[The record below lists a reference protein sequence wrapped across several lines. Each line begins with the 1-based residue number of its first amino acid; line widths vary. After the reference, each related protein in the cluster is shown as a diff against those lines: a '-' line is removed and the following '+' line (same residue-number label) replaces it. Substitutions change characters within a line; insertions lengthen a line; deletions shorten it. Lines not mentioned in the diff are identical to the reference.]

1 MLFSKYAKYSSRR
14 FCPVCKKNGKSELE
28 YTSHNTRDENDNPIC
43 PILLDIVC
51 NYCGEKGHIAVKCEA
66 KLPPLRLKVVSV
78 PPSVDTT
85 LKKEVDFPGIASSVN
100 SSPVNSSP
108 VNALKKEDD
117 FPALT
122 SIKKNSP
129 TNKSFQYSNVAA
141 IAKQEI
147 KATENN
153 LPKHWSPTCEEI
165 ETRLRNIVLADECKR
180 EHTNNIYGRT
190 KYLTREQLR
199 DKVRNGCS
207 DIDIDKVYVIDEHDY
222 DDDDNYYTD
231 PYECNDGIYD
241 DDDDDDDNN

>member
-14 FCPVCKKNGKSELE
+14 FCPVCKKNGKSETE

-43 PILLDIVC
+43 PLLLEIVC
-51 NYCGEKGHIAVKCEA
+51 NHCGEKGHIAAKCGRLPALTRSSTQPVASLSQGASLSPVTSPKHSSQA
-66 KLPPLRLKVVSV
+66 KA
-78 PPSVDTT
+78 D
-85 LKKEVDFPGIASSVN
+85 DFPVIN
-100 SSPVNSSP
+100 T
-108 VNALKKEDD
+108 KKEDD

-129 TNKSFQYSNVAA
+129 TNASFQYANVAA
-141 IAKQEI
+141 LAKQEV
-147 KATENN
+147 KAAENN

-165 ETRLRNIVLADECKR
+165 ETRLRNIVLADECKK

-190 KYLTREQLR
+190 QYLTREQVR

-222 DDDDNYYTD
+222 DDDDNYYAD

>member
-14 FCPVCKKNGKSELE
+14 FCPVCKKNGKSETE

-43 PILLDIVC
+43 PLLLEIVC
-51 NYCGEKGHIAVKCEA
+51 NHCGEKGHIAAKCGRLPALTRSSTQPVSQVASLLPGASLSPVTSPKHSSQA
-66 KLPPLRLKVVSV
+66 KT
-78 PPSVDTT
+78 D
-85 LKKEVDFPGIASSVN
+85 DFPVIN
-100 SSPVNSSP
+100 T
-108 VNALKKEDD
+108 KKEDD

-129 TNKSFQYSNVAA
+129 TNGSFQYANVAA
-141 IAKQEI
+141 LAKQEV
-147 KATENN
+147 KAAENN

-165 ETRLRNIVLADECKR
+165 ETRLRNIVLADECKK

-190 KYLTREQLR
+190 QYLTREQVR

-222 DDDDNYYTD
+222 DDDDNYYAD

-241 DDDDDDDNN
+241 DDDDDDNN